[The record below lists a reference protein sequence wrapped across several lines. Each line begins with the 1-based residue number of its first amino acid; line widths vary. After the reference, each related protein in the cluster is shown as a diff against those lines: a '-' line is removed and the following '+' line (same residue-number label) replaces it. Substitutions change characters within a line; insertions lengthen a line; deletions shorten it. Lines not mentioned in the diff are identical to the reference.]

1 MEHKN
6 VCPCPHHKV
15 TPVLVVLF
23 GLLFLLGYFGVIGEQ
38 VVMVGW
44 PILVI
49 LGGLTKL
56 TQGVC
61 KCC

>member
-1 MEHKN
+1 
-6 VCPCPHHKV
+6 V